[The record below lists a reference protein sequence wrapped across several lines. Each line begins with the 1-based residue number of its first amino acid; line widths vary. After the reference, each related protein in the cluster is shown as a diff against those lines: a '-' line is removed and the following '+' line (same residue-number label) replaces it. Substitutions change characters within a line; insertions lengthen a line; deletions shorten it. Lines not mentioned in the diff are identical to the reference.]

1 MFTASFSLKPSS
13 SSFSSSSTSITTT
26 PFLPKFLSLP
36 FSPLHPSPRV
46 YPPFHSLHSNTL
58 PLPSNKRKK
67 KKKPYGGALPSLL
80 RSLNTAADVTLALES
95 LPDAP
100 SLSPKEI
107 TVILREQSSKWQRA
121 AKAFEWFRSQTW
133 YTHNAIHYNV
143 VLRAL
148 GRAQQW
154 DLLRL
159 CWLDMAKNGV
169 LPTNNTYSMLVDV
182 YGKAGLVQ
190 EALLWIRHMRVRGF
204 FPDEVTMC
212 TVVKVL
218 KDVGE
223 FDRAHR
229 FYKGWCDGR
238 VELDDLDLNL
248 DSSLGANG
256 SGSSTNGS
264 ASMSISFKQFLSTE
278 LFKIGGRVSASS
290 HVAHSNLSNVPQ
302 KPRLSST
309 YNVLIDLYGKAGRL
323 NDAAEVFEEMLK
335 EGVAVDVWTFNTMI
349 FICGSRG
356 DLVEAE
362 ALLGMME
369 EKGVAPD
376 TKTYNIFLSL
386 YAEVGDVDAAVSC
399 YRKIREAG
407 LCPDEVTYRALLGVL
422 CKKNM
427 VQDVENLIDEMERD
441 FVGVDEHSLPGIV
454 EMYVCEGDVDKVY
467 ELLKKFQMNGEMS
480 SKIRAAVMD
489 IFAERGLWEEAE
501 NMFYGERKLAGWKR
515 DVLECNVMIKAYG
528 KAELYDKAISLFK
541 GMKNHGTWPNEST
554 YNSLVQMLS
563 GGDLVDQAMDL
574 MHEMQELGFK
584 PPCQTFSAIIGCYA
598 RLGQLSDAV
607 SVCRDMI
614 RVGVKPNEVVYGSL
628 INGYAEHGSLEEA
641 LRYFYMM
648 EESGLAANL
657 VVLTSLLKSY
667 CKDGNLEGAKAIYER
682 MKNLEGGLD
691 LVACNSMIGLFADL
705 GLVSEAKLAFENLRE
720 MGRAD
725 AVSYATIMYLY
736 KDVGMMDKAI
746 EIAEEMKQS
755 GLLKDCVSF
764 NKVLVCYAANCQ
776 FYECGE
782 LVHEMIY
789 QKLLPNDG
797 TFKVLFTILKK
808 GGIPNEAVAQLESSY
823 LEGKP
828 YARQA
833 TFTALYS
840 LVGMHTLALESAQT
854 FIESEVELDSSAY
867 NVAIYAYGSAGDIN
881 KALNIYMKM
890 RDKQVEP
897 DLATYIY
904 LVGCYGKAG
913 MVEGVKRVYSQ
924 LEYGE
929 IESSESLFKAII
941 DAYKI
946 CNRKDLAELVSQEMR
961 FALNSEKHPEIGSEG
976 EYEVGSEGEYEV
988 GSEDE
993 YEVGSED
1000 DYG

>member
-1 MFTASFSLKPSS
+1 MFTASCSLKPSS
-13 SSFSSSSTSITTT
+13 SCFSSSSTTTLLF
-26 PFLPKFLSLP
+26 PKLLFLPL
-36 FSPLHPSPRV
+36 SPLHPPPRV
-46 YPPFHSLHSNTL
+46 SPPLCSLHSNTL
-58 PLPSNKRKK
+58 PLPSNKKRK

-80 RSLNTAADVTLALES
+80 RSLNAAADVVLALDS

-107 TVILREQSSKWQRA
+107 TVILREQSASWQRA
-121 AKAFEWFRSQTW
+121 ARAFDWFRSQTW

-154 DLLRL
+154 DHLRL
-159 CWLDMAKNGV
+159 CWQDMAKNGV

-212 TVVKVL
+212 TAVKVL

-248 DSSLGANG
+248 ESSFGGNG
-256 SGSSTNGS
+256 SATSTNGP

-278 LFKIGGRVSASS
+278 LFKIGGRVSTSS
-290 HVAHSNLSNVPQ
+290 DSNLSNLPQ
-302 KPRLSST
+302 KPRLSTT

-323 NDAAEVFEEMLK
+323 SDAAEVFEEMLK
-335 EGVAVDVWTFNTMI
+335 EGVAMDVWTFNTMI

-386 YAEVGDVDAAVSC
+386 YAEAGDVNAAVSC
-399 YRKIREAG
+399 YRRVREAG

-427 VQDVENLIDEMERD
+427 VQDVEDLIDEMEKD
-441 FVGVDEHSLPGIV
+441 SMGVDEHSLPGIV
-454 EMYVCEGDVDKVY
+454 NMYVCEGHVDKVY
-467 ELLKKFQMNGEMS
+467 ELLKKFHKNREMS
-480 SKIRAAVMD
+480 LKIRAAVMD
-489 IFAERGLWEEAE
+489 VFAERGLCEEAE
-501 NMFYGERKLAGWKR
+501 NLFYGGRDSAGRKR

-528 KAELYDKAISLFK
+528 KAELYDKAVSLFK

-554 YNSLVQMLS
+554 YNSLIQMLC
-563 GGDLVDQAMDL
+563 GGDLVDQAIDL
-574 MHEMQELGFK
+574 MDEMQELGFR

-598 RLGQLSDAV
+598 RLGQVSDAV
-607 SVCRDMI
+607 SVYHEMV

-628 INGYAEHGSLEEA
+628 INGYAEHGSLDEA
-641 LRYFYMM
+641 LQYFNMM
-648 EESGLAANL
+648 EESGLSANL

-667 CKDGNLEGAKAIYER
+667 CKNGNLEGAKAIYER
-682 MKNLEGGLD
+682 MKNMEGGLD

-736 KDVGMMDKAI
+736 KGVGMMDEAI
-746 EIAEEMKQS
+746 EIAEEMKLS

-764 NKVLVCYAANCQ
+764 NKVLVCYAANRQ
-776 FYECGE
+776 FYECGK
-782 LVHEMIY
+782 LVHEMIC

-808 GGIPNEAVAQLESSY
+808 GGIANEAVAQLESSY
-823 LEGKP
+823 QEGKP

-840 LVGMHTLALESAQT
+840 LVGMHTLALESART

-890 RDKQVEP
+890 RDKHVEP
-897 DLATYIY
+897 DLATYIF

-941 DAYKI
+941 DAYNI

-961 FALNSEKHPEIGSEG
+961 FALNSEEHSEVGSEG
-976 EYEVGSEGEYEV
+976 EYEVGSEGEYKV

-993 YEVGSED
+993 YEVGSET
-1000 DYG
+1000 DYD

>member
-1 MFTASFSLKPSS
+1 MFTASCSLKPSS
-13 SSFSSSSTSITTT
+13 SSFSSSSTTTLF
-26 PFLPKFLSLP
+26 PKLLYLPL
-36 FSPLHPSPRV
+36 SPLHPPPRV
-46 YPPFHSLHSNTL
+46 SPPLCSLHSNTL
-58 PLPSNKRKK
+58 PLPSNQKRK

-80 RSLNTAADVTLALES
+80 RSLNAAADVALALDS
-95 LPDAP
+95 LPNAP

-107 TVILREQSSKWQRA
+107 TVILREQSASWQRA
-121 AKAFEWFRSQTW
+121 ARAFDWFRSQTW

-154 DLLRL
+154 DHLRL
-159 CWLDMAKNGV
+159 CWQDMAKNGV

-212 TVVKVL
+212 TAVKVL

-238 VELDDLDLNL
+238 VELDDLDLDL
-248 DSSLGANG
+248 ESSFGGNG
-256 SGSSTNGS
+256 SASSTNGP

-278 LFKIGGRVSASS
+278 LFKIGGRVSTSS
-290 HVAHSNLSNVPQ
+290 DSNLSNLPQ
-302 KPRLSST
+302 KPRLSTT

-323 NDAAEVFEEMLK
+323 GDAAEVFEEMLK
-335 EGVAVDVWTFNTMI
+335 EGVAMDVWTFNTMI

-386 YAEVGDVDAAVSC
+386 YAEAGDVDAAVSC
-399 YRKIREAG
+399 YRRVREAG

-427 VQDVENLIDEMERD
+427 VRDVEDLIDEMEKD
-441 FVGVDEHSLPGIV
+441 SVGVDEHSLPGIV
-454 EMYVCEGDVDKVY
+454 DMYVCEGDVDKVY
-467 ELLKKFQMNGEMS
+467 ELLKKFHKNGDMS

-489 IFAERGLWEEAE
+489 VFAERGLCEEAE
-501 NMFYGERKLAGWKR
+501 NLFYGGRDSAGRKR

-528 KAELYDKAISLFK
+528 KAELYDKAVSLFK

-554 YNSLVQMLS
+554 YNSLVQMLC
-563 GGDLVDQAMDL
+563 GGDLVDQAIDL
-574 MHEMQELGFK
+574 MDEMQEMGFR

-607 SVCRDMI
+607 RVYHEMV

-628 INGYAEHGSLEEA
+628 INGYAEHGSLDEA
-641 LRYFYMM
+641 LQYFNMM
-648 EESGLAANL
+648 EESGLSANL

-667 CKDGNLEGAKAIYER
+667 CKVGNLEGAKAIYER
-682 MKNLEGGLD
+682 MKNMEGGLD

-736 KDVGMMDKAI
+736 KGVGMMDEAI
-746 EIAEEMKQS
+746 EIAEEMKLS

-764 NKVLVCYAANCQ
+764 NKVLVCYAANRQ
-776 FYECGE
+776 FYECGK
-782 LVHEMIY
+782 LVHEMIC

-808 GGIPNEAVAQLESSY
+808 GGIANEAVAQLESSY
-823 LEGKP
+823 QEGKP

-833 TFTALYS
+833 TFTALYT
-840 LVGMHTLALESAQT
+840 LVGMHTLALESART

-890 RDKQVEP
+890 RDKHVEP

-961 FALNSEKHPEIGSEG
+961 FTLKSEEHS
-976 EYEVGSEGEYEV
+976 EVGSEGEYEV

-993 YEVGSED
+993 SEVGSED
-1000 DYG
+1000 DYD

>member
-1 MFTASFSLKPSS
+1 MFTASFSLKPFS
-13 SSFSSSSTSITTT
+13 SSFSSSCSSFTTT
-26 PFLPKFLSLP
+26 LFPKLLFPP
-36 FSPLHPSPRV
+36 FSHLHPPPGVSP
-46 YPPFHSLHSNTL
+46 PLCTLHSNTL
-58 PLPSNKRKK
+58 SLPSNKKKK
-67 KKKPYGGALPSLL
+67 KKKPYDGALPSLL
-80 RSLNTAADVTLALES
+80 RSLKAAADVALVLGS

-107 TVILREQSSKWQRA
+107 TVILNELSSSWQRA
-121 AKAFEWFRSQTW
+121 TRAFDWFRSQTW

-154 DLLRL
+154 DQLRI
-159 CWLDMAKNGV
+159 CWQDMAKNGV

-190 EALLWIRHMRVRGF
+190 EALLWVRHMRVRGF

-212 TVVKVL
+212 TAVKVL

-223 FDRAHR
+223 FDKAHR
-229 FYKGWCDGR
+229 FYKGWCDGS
-238 VELDDLDLNL
+238 VELDDLDLDL
-248 DSSLGANG
+248 ESSFRSNA
-256 SGSSTNGS
+256 SGRSTNTS
-264 ASMSISFKQFLSTE
+264 ASMAISFKQFLSTE
-278 LFKIGGRVSASS
+278 LFKIGGRVSTS
-290 HVAHSNLSNVPQ
+290 VAHSNLCNVPQ
-302 KPRLSST
+302 KPRLSTT

-323 NDAAEVFEEMLK
+323 SDAAEVFEEMLK
-335 EGVAVDVWTFNTMI
+335 EGVAMDVWTFNTMI

-362 ALLGMME
+362 ALLGIME

-376 TKTYNIFLSL
+376 TKTYNTFLSL
-386 YAEVGDVDAAVSC
+386 YAEAGDVDAAVSC
-399 YRKIREAG
+399 YRRVREAG
-407 LCPDEVTYRALLGVL
+407 LCPDVVTYRALLGML

-427 VQDVENLIDEMERD
+427 VQDVEDLIDEMERD
-441 FVGVDEHSLPGIV
+441 SVGVDEHALPGIV
-454 EMYVCEGDVDKVY
+454 EMYVSEGDIDKVY
-467 ELLKKFQMNGEMS
+467 QLLKKFHINREMS
-480 SKIRAAVMD
+480 LKIRAAVMD
-489 IFAERGLWEEAE
+489 VFAEKGLCEEAE
-501 NMFYGERKLAGWKR
+501 NLFYGGRDLTVHKK

-528 KAELYDKAISLFK
+528 KTRLYDKAVSLFK

-554 YNSLVQMLS
+554 YNSLIQMLS
-563 GGDLVDQAMDL
+563 GGDLVDQAIELMD
-574 MHEMQELGFK
+574 EMQELGFK

-598 RLGQLSDAV
+598 RLGRLSDAKRV
-607 SVCRDMI
+607 YGEMV
-614 RVGVKPNEVVYGSL
+614 RVGVRPNEVVYGSL
-628 INGYAEHGSLEEA
+628 INGYAEHGSLEET
-641 LRYFYMM
+641 LKYFYMM
-648 EESGLAANL
+648 EESGFSANL
-657 VVLTSLLKSY
+657 IVLTSLLKAY
-667 CKDGNLEGAKAIYER
+667 CKVGNLEGAKAIYER
-682 MKNLEGGLD
+682 MKNMEGGLD

-736 KDVGMMDKAI
+736 KAVGMMDKAI
-746 EIAEEMKQS
+746 EIAEEMKLS
-755 GLLKDCVSF
+755 GLLKDCVSY
-764 NKVLVCYAANCQ
+764 NKVLVCYAANGQ
-776 FYECGE
+776 FNECGK
-782 LVHEMIY
+782 LVHEMIS

-823 LEGKP
+823 QERKP

-840 LVGMHTLALESAQT
+840 LVGMHTLALESARP

-890 RDKQVEP
+890 RDKHVGP

-929 IESSESLFKAII
+929 IESSESLYKAII
-941 DAYKI
+941 EAYKI
-946 CNRKDLAELVSQEMR
+946 CNRKDLAELVSREMR
-961 FALNSEKHPEIGSEG
+961 FALNSQEHS
-976 EYEVGSEGEYEV
+976 EVGSEGQYDV

-993 YEVGSED
+993 YEVGSET
-1000 DYG
+1000 DYDEF